1 MHLFKN
7 DQVENTDYI
16 VIGQVW
22 VSGCAGGIFGL
33 VWIIPIARILEKEAH
48 QGFEHVHPH
57 TPRSPVTSYQ
67 PC

>member
-22 VSGCAGGIFGL
+22 VSGCARGIFGL
-33 VWIIPIARILEKEAH
+33 VWIIPIARILEKEAD
-48 QGFEHVHPH
+48 QGFEHAHPH
-57 TPRSPVTSYQ
+57 TPGSPVTSYQ